1 MRADVAVLDAP
12 RATDDV
18 PPPRSEPRR
27 DPRLRTPEAMPAR
40 QRVARAVTLV
50 VITMFLPGSA
60 QLAAGSRRWGRIAV
74 RVWLG
79 ALAVAVALGLTWLVS
94 RRTVLTF
101 ATNSTVLGLV
111 ALALLGCAVAWPVL
125 VVDAWRLGR
134 PLLLPRRVRLGMT
147 ALLVVAA
154 LVTCLVPLAAGRR
167 VWAAA
172 GLLDGVFGAGSVSA
186 ATQGRYNVLLLGGDA
201 GPDRVG
207 TRPDSITLASID
219 AETGRTVLF
228 SMPRNLEN
236 VRFPEGSSG
245 AAALPQGWTCGDK
258 CLLNGLYT
266 WGSEHAAAFPGARDP
281 GAEAMKQAVS
291 SITGL
296 TVNYYVLVDLKGFQR
311 LINAMGGVELTVRER
326 VPIGGGT
333 SKVSGY
339 IEPGTQRLDGYHA
352 LWYARSRHGAND
364 YARMA
369 RQRCVMNAMVRQMD
383 PATLLAKFQ
392 GIAAA
397 AKDVMSTDLP
407 ASELPRF
414 IDLGV
419 RGKSQKISSVAFVPP
434 LVNPAYPDFAVVHE
448 RVLTA
453 LVASRRPPK
462 QAAAPAPTVA
472 AGGSIGATAPTP
484 AAAASAATA
493 PSTGP
498 SVSVEPEDV
507 GAVCSAS

>member
-50 VITMFLPGSA
+50 VITLFLPGSA

-172 GLLDGVFGAGSVSA
+172 GLLDGVFGIIA
-186 ATQGRYNVLLLGGDA
+186 
-201 GPDRVG
+201 
-207 TRPDSITLASID
+207 
-219 AETGRTVLF
+219 
-228 SMPRNLEN
+228 
-236 VRFPEGSSG
+236 
-245 AAALPQGWTCGDK
+245 
-258 CLLNGLYT
+258 
-266 WGSEHAAAFPGARDP
+266 
-281 GAEAMKQAVS
+281 
-291 SITGL
+291 
-296 TVNYYVLVDLKGFQR
+296 
-311 LINAMGGVELTVRER
+311 GGVVL
-326 VPIGGGT
+326 
-333 SKVSGY
+333 
-339 IEPGTQRLDGYHA
+339 
-352 LWYARSRHGAND
+352 
-364 YARMA
+364 
-369 RQRCVMNAMVRQMD
+369 
-383 PATLLAKFQ
+383 
-392 GIAAA
+392 
-397 AKDVMSTDLP
+397 
-407 ASELPRF
+407 
-414 IDLGV
+414 
-419 RGKSQKISSVAFVPP
+419 
-434 LVNPAYPDFAVVHE
+434 AVV
-448 RVLTA
+448 A
-453 LVASRRPPK
+453 LVGKVWPKK
-462 QAAAPAPTVA
+462 QAAA
-472 AGGSIGATAPTP
+472 G
-484 AAAASAATA
+484 
-493 PSTGP
+493 
-498 SVSVEPEDV
+498 
-507 GAVCSAS
+507 